1 MHRWVFPVPVPPMKI
16 AVPRDRAGSFE
27 PQLIPKGQTRFEG
40 FDDKISSLHARG
52 MTVREIQGHLIE
64 IHGIDVSPDLISR
77 VTDSVLDEVHE
88 WQGRPLDPVHPIVF
102 FDASRVKIRAEGSS
116 RTRRFMSRLL
126 TALAYNANGDPM
138 VTQWRERGARPLDRA
153 DRGRQVPPPGQ
164 ARGQGPRRQR
174 IFRSPPSMA

>member
-1 MHRWVFPVPVPPMKI
+1 MMISSWRSRVSTRRPLRPAAFSCSSWLTRSTRLKNRHRARVRMTAEATPMHRWVFPVPVPPMKI

-102 FDASRVKIRAEGSS
+102 LDASRVKIRAEG
-116 RTRRFMSRLL
+116 LVKNK
-126 TALAYNANGDPM
+126 A
-138 VTQWRERGARPLDRA
+138 VH
-153 DRGRQVPPPGQ
+153 V
-164 ARGQGPRRQR
+164 
-174 IFRSPPSMA
+174 

>member
-1 MHRWVFPVPVPPMKI
+1 MHGWVFPVPVPPMKI

-40 FDDKISSLHARG
+40 FDDKISSLHAHG
-52 MTVREIQGHLIE
+52 MTVHEIQGHLIE

-102 FDASRVKIRAEGSS
+102 FDASRVKIRAEG
-116 RTRRFMSRLL
+116 LVKNKAVHV
-126 TALAYNANGDPM
+126 ALAYRACLQCQWRANGEKE
-138 VTQWRERGARPLDRA
+138 VLGLWIEQTEGAKFRPR
-153 DRGRQVPPPGQ
+153 VKPG
-164 ARGQGPRRQR
+164 GQGPRRQR